1 MGNRERCVTVLR
13 GVWRRVFGVY
23 GVYGFGGDEER
34 ERERE
39 REEGRGCQKAGFG
52 WAY

>member
-39 REEGRGCQKAGFG
+39 KSVFLNKHACSNFQF
-52 WAY
+52 